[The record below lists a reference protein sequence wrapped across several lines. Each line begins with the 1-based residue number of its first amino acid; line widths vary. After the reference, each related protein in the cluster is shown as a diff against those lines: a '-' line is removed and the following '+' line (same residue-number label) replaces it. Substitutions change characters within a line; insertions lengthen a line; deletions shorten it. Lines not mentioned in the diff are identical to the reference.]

1 MLAMTGLRQN
11 SSKKDSELP
20 VLIRIVGALLVVLV
34 AGGLARADFQFQDW
48 RIDRDQPGQP
58 PSGFTPGSA
67 HADSGRWEV
76 KADPQSPSPPNVL
89 ADISS
94 DHAGQG
100 GPVPVIGKTQAG
112 DPGPMGRL
120 KTGTDAEGRG

>member
-11 SSKKDSELP
+11 SSKNDSELP

-48 RIDRDQPGQP
+48 WFDRDQPGQP

-67 HADSGRWEV
+67 HGDTGRWEA
-76 KADPQSPSPPNVL
+76 KAGPQAPSPPNVL
-89 ADISS
+89 APISS
-94 DHAGQG
+94 D
-100 GPVPVIGKTQAG
+100 QAG
-112 DPGPMGRL
+112 KGAPGLFIEEP
-120 KTGTDAEGRG
+120 

>member
-48 RIDRDQPGQP
+48 RFDRDQPGQP

-67 HADSGRWEV
+67 HGDSGRWEV
-76 KADPQSPSPPNVL
+76 NADPQSSSPPNVL
-89 ADISS
+89 AHISS
-94 DHAGQG
+94 D
-100 GPVPVIGKTQAG
+100 QAG
-112 DPGPMGRL
+112 EGGQVLFSR
-120 KTGTDAEGRG
+120 KTGAAQRGLTGCIKEVQ

>member
-48 RIDRDQPGQP
+48 RFDRGQPGQP

-67 HADSGRWEV
+67 HGDAGGWEV
-76 KADPQSPSPPNVL
+76 KADRPASSPPNDL
-89 ADISS
+89 APSSS
-94 DHAGQG
+94 DQAGEG
-100 GPVPVIGKTQAG
+100 GPGLSSAKAQA
-112 DPGPMGRL
+112 
-120 KTGTDAEGRG
+120 